1 MSDLPLD
8 PLTRGRIGWLGETG
22 AAWERSL
29 PARLAD
35 LVLEWNLR
43 LSDMPAGRGSNSYV
57 RAVERA
63 DGTPAV
69 LKLAVDDA
77 GLAQQAAVLRAA
89 DGRGFARLYEYDGPR
104 QALLLERL
112 GPALRTSGRAVTDQ
126 LGVLADLLRVAWQV
140 PLEIAPEVVAGDD
153 KASGLHLLIVE
164 FDEQLGGICPP
175 AAKKQALAYAQAR
188 AADFDPAA
196 CVVVHGDPHPDNAL
210 ASLEDPDSY
219 RFVDPDG
226 FRCDPGYDL
235 GVVMRDWC
243 AEFGALDRQD
253 ARALARTYCTQL
265 ATHAGVDEEVVWQ
278 WGFIERVSTGIYATA
293 LGSPEVGGPFLET
306 AALLAD

>member
-1 MSDLPLD
+1 MTELPLD
-8 PLTRGRIGWLGETG
+8 PLTRGRIGWLGESG

-29 PARLAD
+29 PELLAD
-35 LVLEWNLR
+35 LVRDWDLR
-43 LSDMPAGRGSNSYV
+43 LSDMPPGRGSNSYV
-57 RAVERA
+57 RAVERS

-112 GPALRTSGRAVTDQ
+112 GPALRTSGMPATDQ

-140 PLEIAPEVVAGDD
+140 PLQVAPEVVAGDD
-153 KASGLHLLIVE
+153 KASSLHQLIVE
-164 FDEQLGGICPP
+164 FDERLGGICPP
-175 AAKKQALAYAQAR
+175 AAKKQALAYAEAR
-188 AADFDPAA
+188 AAAFDPAA

-210 ASLEDPDSY
+210 ASLEDPGSY

-226 FRCDPGYDL
+226 FWCDPGYDL

-243 AEFGALDRQD
+243 AELGALDRHD
-253 ARALARTYCTQL
+253 ARALARTYCAQL
-265 ATHAGVDEEVVWQ
+265 ATHADVDEDVVWQ
-278 WGFIERVSTGIYATA
+278 WGYIERVSTGIYATA
-293 LGSPEVGGPFLET
+293 LGSPDVGKPFLET